1 MDAPRASTGTVGSVS
16 GHDWHSRPLTDQ
28 QHVTA
33 IAITLHSFRE
43 AIASGS
49 WYLKGSA
56 ALTAWIG
63 PASRIPNDVDLVL
76 SADVGRRLLASSAL
90 PLGPRGES
98 LRLVRHE
105 RVAFSST
112 EAPTVYRAL
121 VDIRGPERLP
131 AVLLGLLLVPE
142 PDAENDERVTLVD
155 FPGPT
160 GAVTVP
166 SVTEYRFLVQ
176 KLMRYTRQRS
186 SGRINS
192 HWWDL
197 SDMLLAV
204 SHPAF
209 SALRLERLC
218 RNVITEMA
226 EHNMTPPTVLPRPP
240 AEWLD
245 FWDTATFLQR
255 LPFGRLLE
263 AADRLECF
271 WEPVLRHVGKGG
283 AEAVDTLWA
292 PDAWEWGGV

>member
-1 MDAPRASTGTVGSVS
+1 MRAV
-16 GHDWHSRPLTDQ
+16 
-28 QHVTA
+28 
-33 IAITLHSFRE
+33 AITLHSFRE
-43 AIASGS
+43 ALASGS

-63 PASRIPNDVDLVL
+63 PAARLPNDIDLVL
-76 SADVGRRLLASSAL
+76 PAEVGRRLLASSAL

-98 LRLVRHE
+98 LRLARYE
-105 RVAFSST
+105 RVVFSSA

-142 PDAENDERVTLVD
+142 TDAGNKERVTSID

-186 SGRINS
+186 NGRINS

-209 SALRLERLC
+209 SALRLERLH
-218 RNVITEMA
+218 RNLITEMA
-226 EHNMTPPTVLPRPP
+226 EHNMPTPTALPRPP

-245 FWDTATFLQR
+245 FWDSATFSQR
-255 LPFGRLLE
+255 LPFGRLSE
-263 AADRLECF
+263 AADLLEHF
-271 WEPVLRHVGKGG
+271 WAPVLRHHGKRG
-283 AEAVDTLWA
+283 AEPVDALWA
-292 PDAWEWGGV
+292 PDAWEWVVS

>member
-1 MDAPRASTGTVGSVS
+1 MAAV
-16 GHDWHSRPLTDQ
+16 
-28 QHVTA
+28 
-33 IAITLHSFRE
+33 AITLHSFRE
-43 AIASGS
+43 ALASGS

-63 PASRIPNDVDLVL
+63 PASRLPNDVDLVL
-76 SADVGRRLLASSAL
+76 PAEVGRRLLASGAL

-98 LRLVRHE
+98 LRLVRYE
-105 RVAFSST
+105 RVVFSSA
-112 EAPTVYRAL
+112 EAPTVYRVL

-142 PDAENDERVTLVD
+142 PGARNDERITLVD

-186 SGRINS
+186 NGRINS

-209 SALRLERLC
+209 SALRLGRLHQ
-218 RNVITEMA
+218 NVITEMA
-226 EHNMTPPTVLPRPP
+226 EHNMAPPTTLPRPP

-245 FWDTATFLQR
+245 FWDSATFSQR
-255 LPFGRLLE
+255 LPFGRLSE
-263 AADRLECF
+263 AANLLECF
-271 WEPVLRHVGKGG
+271 WEPVLRHLGKES
-283 AEAVDTLWA
+283 AEPVDALWA
-292 PDAWEWGGV
+292 PDAWEWVVT